1 MAIGDGNSSTA
12 IEQDPSIAQ
21 IQAQNLVAQQF
32 LAQLPSNGFV
42 ASLNALS
49 GILNISQGANI
60 QISSDGVSTLTI
72 AVTGITAPA
81 MAKSNVAASAPGPSN
96 DEFEGYNYF
105 SEWIVDVAPR
115 EFWVCLNPASGAAD
129 WQKLN

>member
-1 MAIGDGNSSTA
+1 MAIGDGNTSTA
-12 IEQDPSIAQ
+12 VEQDPSIAQ
-21 IQAQNLVAQQF
+21 IQANQLVASQF
-32 LAQLPSNGFV
+32 LAQLPTGGFV
-42 ASLNALS
+42 ASINALS

-81 MAKSNVAASAPGPSN
+81 LAQSNIAASAPGPSN

-105 SEWIVDVAPR
+105 SLWIDSTVPDVYM
-115 EFWVCLNPASGAAD
+115 CLNPASGAAV
-129 WQKLN
+129 WAKLN

>member
-21 IQAQNLVAQQF
+21 LQANQLIASQF
-32 LAQLPSNGFV
+32 LASLPSNGFV

-49 GILNISQGANI
+49 GILNLSQGANI

-81 MAKSNVAASAPGPSN
+81 MAKSNVAAFAPGPSN
-96 DEFEGYNYF
+96 DEFEGWNYF
-105 SEWIVDVAPR
+105 SLWIDSTVPNVYMCLSPATGSAV
-115 EFWVCLNPASGAAD
+115 WVLLN
-129 WQKLN
+129 